1 MAGQN
6 SFDIV
11 SEINMQEV
19 DNALNQAR
27 KEIGQRY
34 DFKGTKTEINFA
46 EKEKEITVLS
56 DDDFRLKAVI
66 DVLQNKFIKRGIAIK
81 SLKYGNVEPAS
92 GNMVRQK
99 ITLQVGIDKE
109 NAKKLVQ
116 IIKET
121 KLKVQAQIMDEQV
134 RVTGKDRDDLQTI
147 IAKLKALDFVL
158 PLQFTNYR
166 SS

>member
-1 MAGQN
+1 MAQQN

-27 KEIGQRY
+27 KEVLTRY
-34 DFKGTKTEINFA
+34 DFKDTKTTIEFN
-46 EKEKEITVLS
+46 EKEKVVTVTS
-56 DDDFRLKAVI
+56 DNEFRLKAVI
-66 DVLQNKFIKRGIAIK
+66 DVLQNKFVKRGIHLK
-81 SLKYGNVEPAS
+81 SLKYGAIEPAA
-92 GNMVRQK
+92 GGMVRQK

-116 IIKET
+116 VIKET
-121 KLKVQAQIMDEQV
+121 KLKVQAQIMDDQL
-134 RVTGKDRDDLQTI
+134 RVSGKNKDDLQAV
-147 IAKLKALDFVL
+147 IAHLRSINFPL

-166 SS
+166 

>member
-1 MAGQN
+1 MAQQN

-11 SEINMQEV
+11 SEVNMQEV

-27 KEIGQRY
+27 KEVATRY
-34 DFKGTKTEINFA
+34 DFKDSKTTIDFS
-46 EKEKEITVLS
+46 EKEKEVTLHTE
-56 DDDFRLKAVI
+56 DDFRLKAVVDI
-66 DVLQNKFIKRGIAIK
+66 LQNKFIKRGIAIK
-81 SLKYGNVEPAS
+81 SLKYGNVETAS
-92 GNMVRQK
+92 GGTIRQK

-121 KLKVQAQIMDEQV
+121 KLKVQASIMEDQV
-134 RVTGKDRDDLQTI
+134 RVTGKDKDDLQTI
-147 IAKLKALDFVL
+147 MSTLRGKDFPL

-166 SS
+166 

>member
-1 MAGQN
+1 MAQQN

-11 SEINMQEV
+11 SDVNMQEV

-27 KEIGQRY
+27 KEVLTRY
-34 DFKGTKTEINFA
+34 DFKDTKTTIEFN
-46 EKEKEITVLS
+46 EKEKTVTVTS

-66 DVLQNKFIKRGIAIK
+66 DILQNKFVKRGIHLK
-81 SLKYGNVEPAS
+81 SLKYGDVEPAA
-92 GNMVRQK
+92 GGMARQK

-121 KLKVQAQIMDEQV
+121 KLRVQAQIMEDQV
-134 RVTGKDRDDLQTI
+134 RVMGKDKDDLQTI
-147 IAKLKALDFVL
+147 IAKLRTEDFPL

-166 SS
+166 

>member
-1 MAGQN
+1 MAQQN

-11 SEINMQEV
+11 SDVNMQEV
-19 DNALNQAR
+19 DNAFNQAR
-27 KEIGQRY
+27 KEVLTRY
-34 DFKGTKTEINFA
+34 DFKDTKTTIEFN
-46 EKEKEITVLS
+46 EKEKIVTVTS

-66 DVLQNKFIKRGIAIK
+66 DILQNKFVKRGIHLK
-81 SLKYGNVEPAS
+81 SLKYGEVERAA
-92 GNMVRQK
+92 GGMARQK

-121 KLKVQAQIMDEQV
+121 KLRVQAQIMEDQV
-134 RVTGKDRDDLQTI
+134 RVTGKDKDDLQTI
-147 IAKLKALDFVL
+147 IAKLRTEDFPL

-166 SS
+166 

>member
-1 MAGQN
+1 MAQQN

-11 SEINMQEV
+11 SDVNMQEV

-27 KEIGQRY
+27 KEVLTRY
-34 DFKGTKTEINFA
+34 DFKDTKTTIEFN
-46 EKEKEITVLS
+46 EKEKIVTVTS

-66 DVLQNKFIKRGIAIK
+66 DILQNKFVKRGIHLK
-81 SLKYGNVEPAS
+81 SLKYGEIEPAA
-92 GNMVRQK
+92 GGMARQK

-121 KLKVQAQIMDEQV
+121 KLRVQAQIMEDQV
-134 RVTGKDRDDLQTI
+134 RVTGKDKDDLQTI
-147 IAKLKALDFVL
+147 IAKLRTEDFPL

-166 SS
+166 